1 MSAHKLV
8 LAYRWLCWT
17 SGHEPTPNFLSFYG
31 PSQPICMR
39 VALVFVVFYYPL
51 FFVKDL
57 RSSLNLEFTWRFPLR
72 PLFYDSRWRRNSG
85 RRAAEKI
92 ANIKKSS
99 FLAQFLKLWGLIQKD
114 LNFWQIVHPNYLLSI
129 YIPIP
134 KRKLTRTGICMC
146 LAFFAEMKI

>member
-8 LAYRWLCWT
+8 LPCLPI
-17 SGHEPTPNFLSFYG
+17 SSLDMNLPPNFLSFYG

-39 VALVFVVFYYPL
+39 VALVFVVFSYPL